1 MTTDDVAL
9 LTAAERAITAYLDAW
24 DVMHLCLVNT
34 KETTYTIM
42 GWGVNALLAIH
53 EDGTVWAYCRDD
65 VNGYVGPAAGN
76 YERIAR
82 CLAARARF
90 ANVPAV

>member
-1 MTTDDVAL
+1 MTTTDFAL
-9 LTAAERAITAYLDAW
+9 LVTAERAITAYLDAW
-24 DVMHLCLVNT
+24 DVMHVCLVNT